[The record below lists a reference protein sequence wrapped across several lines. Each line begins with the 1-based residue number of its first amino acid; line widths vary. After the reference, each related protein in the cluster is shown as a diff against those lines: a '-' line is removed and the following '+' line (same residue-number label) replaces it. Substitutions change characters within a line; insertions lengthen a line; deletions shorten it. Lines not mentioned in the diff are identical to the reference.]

1 MLNAFFIFQMTYYHL
16 TAFVNCT
23 QNTKYIDWCNTL
35 ICWAS
40 RSLRRGRS
48 RGRYWRTVPV
58 RKGEKIE
65 GCTIVSPEA
74 YVTKG
79 CTPAVKISQV
89 PEAEDDMR

>member
-1 MLNAFFIFQMTYYHL
+1 MG
-16 TAFVNCT
+16 T
-23 QNTKYIDWCNTL
+23 QNIL
-35 ICWAS
+35 I
-40 RSLRRGRS
+40 RSLCPLRHFISAEVQFKRLDPQIQTGFNDADP